1 MFTSFASGKVLAEDL
16 AERFTSLST
25 PVSGGAVVDESCL
38 QTNLNY
44 KVKSADH
51 VLFRNKVNIS

>member
-1 MFTSFASGKVLAEDL
+1 LAEDL
-16 AERFTSLST
+16 TERFTSLST